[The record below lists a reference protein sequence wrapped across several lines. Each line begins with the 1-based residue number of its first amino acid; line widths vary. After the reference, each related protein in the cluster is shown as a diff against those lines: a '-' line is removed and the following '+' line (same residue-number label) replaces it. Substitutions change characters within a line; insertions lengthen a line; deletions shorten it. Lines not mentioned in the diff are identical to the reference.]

1 MTKRSLRIG
10 ISGGIG
16 SGKSTVCQSFA
27 RKGAAVVDLDA
38 ISRASTAAGGR
49 AIAAVKATFG
59 AGFIDETGA
68 MDRTKMRDLVF
79 SDAGAR
85 SRLEGIVH
93 PLIALEVASQAD
105 TAQKMGLACI
115 VFDIPLLVESAHWR
129 TSLDRIL
136 MVDCSVDTQIQRV
149 QTRSGLSETEVRS
162 ILRAQSSRRQRLEVA
177 DAVIFNEGKNLLEI
191 ERELQSLGAQF
202 GL

>member
-49 AIAAVKATFG
+49 AIAAVKAIFG

-149 QTRSGLSETEVRS
+149 QARSGLSETEVRS

>member
-49 AIAAVKATFG
+49 AIAAVKAIFG

>member
-1 MTKRSLRIG
+1 MTKRSLQIG

-49 AIAAVKATFG
+49 AIAAVKAIFG

-149 QTRSGLSETEVRS
+149 QARSGLSETEVRS

-191 ERELQSLGAQF
+191 ESELEILAAQF

>member
-1 MTKRSLRIG
+1 MTKRSLQIG

-149 QTRSGLSETEVRS
+149 QARSGLSETEVRS

>member
-16 SGKSTVCQSFA
+16 SGKSTVCQVFA
-27 RKGAAVVDLDA
+27 RNGATVVDLDA

-59 AGFIDETGA
+59 AKFIDETGA
-68 MDRTKMRDLVF
+68 MDRTKMRELVF
-79 SDAGAR
+79 SDVGAR

-93 PLIALEVASQAD
+93 PLIASEVASLAEN
-105 TAQKMGLACI
+105 AQKTGVECI
-115 VFDIPLLVESAHWR
+115 VFDIPLLVESTHWR
-129 TSLDRIL
+129 ATLDRIL

-149 QTRSGLSETEVRS
+149 QARNGLGATEVRN
-162 ILRAQSSRRQRLEVA
+162 IIRAQSNRSQRLQAA

-191 ERELQSLGAQF
+191 ERELQDLGAQF

>member
-149 QTRSGLSETEVRS
+149 QARSGLSETEVRS

>member
-16 SGKSTVCQSFA
+16 SGKSTVCQIFA
-27 RKGAAVVDLDA
+27 RNGATVVDLDA

-49 AIAAVKATFG
+49 EIAAVKATFG
-59 AGFIDETGA
+59 AKFIDETGA
-68 MDRTKMRDLVF
+68 MDRTKMRELVF
-79 SDAGAR
+79 SDVGAR

-93 PLIALEVASQAD
+93 PLIASEVASLAEN
-105 TAQKMGLACI
+105 AQETGVECI
-115 VFDIPLLVESAHWR
+115 VFDIPLLVESTHWR
-129 TSLDRIL
+129 ATLDRIL

-149 QTRSGLSETEVRS
+149 QARNGLGATEVRN
-162 ILRAQSSRRQRLEVA
+162 IIRAQSNRSQRLQAA

-191 ERELQSLGAQF
+191 ERELQDLGAQF

>member
-27 RKGAAVVDLDA
+27 RKGATVVDLDA

-49 AIAAVKATFG
+49 AIAAVKAIFG